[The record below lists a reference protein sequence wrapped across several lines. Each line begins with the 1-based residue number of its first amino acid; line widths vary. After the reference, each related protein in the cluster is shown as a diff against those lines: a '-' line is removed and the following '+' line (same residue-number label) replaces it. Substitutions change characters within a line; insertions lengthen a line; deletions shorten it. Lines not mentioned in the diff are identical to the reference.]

1 MIQDVLTRFEQY
13 NKEMSPLGDAMDGTK
28 LQAQL
33 QQYKRIRITG
43 NYILPT
49 DIVLYEGMTLLIDQ
63 AVVSMAG
70 NIALRGGELHISNSR
85 LVRTSNSHRA
95 GINVHQ
101 CGSRVLIENSVI
113 DCAYYGMFLRA
124 EDGVV
129 SVADRHDR
137 AYNQRSCNSF
147 LGRAHPCDSL
157 SFSRLLFC
165 RIRWSINASRR
176 AGCGL

>member
-85 LVRTSNSHRA
+85 IVRTGNSHRA

-113 DCAYYGMFLRA
+113 DCAYYGMFLERKMEWYRWQTA
-124 EDGVV
+124 
-129 SVADRHDR
+129 
-137 AYNQRSCNSF
+137 RSCVQPKELQFVFGGS
-147 LGRAHPCDSL
+147 
-157 SFSRLLFC
+157 
-165 RIRWSINASRR
+165 ASM
-176 AGCGL
+176 

>member
-1 MIQDVLTRFEQY
+1 
-13 NKEMSPLGDAMDGTK
+13 
-28 LQAQL
+28 
-33 QQYKRIRITG
+33 
-43 NYILPT
+43 
-49 DIVLYEGMTLLIDQ
+49 MTLLIDQ

-129 SVADRHDR
+129 SVAT
-137 AYNQRSCNSF
+137 ARSCVQPKELQFVFGES
-147 LGRAHPCDSL
+147 
-157 SFSRLLFC
+157 
-165 RIRWSINASRR
+165 ASM
-176 AGCGL
+176 

>member
-33 QQYKRIRITG
+33 QQYKRIWITG

-63 AVVSMAG
+63 AVISMAG

-113 DCAYYGMFLRA
+113 DCGRWS
-124 EDGVV
+124 GIGG
-129 SVADRHDR
+129 RQHDR

>member
-129 SVADRHDR
+129 SVADSMIVRTTKGAAIR
-137 AYNQRSCNSF
+137 F
-147 LGRAHPCDSL
+147 WGEL

>member
-85 LVRTSNSHRA
+85 LVRTSNSHR
-95 GINVHQ
+95 
-101 CGSRVLIENSVI
+101 
-113 DCAYYGMFLRA
+113 RA
-124 EDGVV
+124 
-129 SVADRHDR
+129 
-137 AYNQRSCNSF
+137 Q
-147 LGRAHPCDSL
+147 PCDPL